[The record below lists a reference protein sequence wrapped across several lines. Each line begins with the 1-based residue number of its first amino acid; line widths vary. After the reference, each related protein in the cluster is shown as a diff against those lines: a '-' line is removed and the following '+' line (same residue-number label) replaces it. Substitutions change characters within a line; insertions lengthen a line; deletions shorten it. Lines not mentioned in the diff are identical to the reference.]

1 MNKLKCLQ
9 LQPQKNGTAN
19 VAPQFKKILEQQA
32 QDYSID
38 YGLYTEPGVPHYDGR
53 EILLSVTGLSDYVT
67 GHGACNNL

>member
-1 MNKLKCLQ
+1 MS
-9 LQPQKNGTAN
+9 P
-19 VAPQFKKILEQQA
+19 APTTEEWNCQCGPSVQKILEQQA

-53 EILLSVTGLSDYVT
+53 EILLIVTGLSDYVT